1 MGEVL
6 DHPTRSRADEQL
18 LWLDVK
24 LASGTWTSLGVDAQT
39 GEVVVQAFDVVR
51 ERCEEKARRRAA

>member
-1 MGEVL
+1 MGDVL
-6 DHPTRSRADEQL
+6 DHPTRIRDEL

-39 GEVVVQAFDVVR
+39 GEVRVQAFDVVR
-51 ERCEEKARRRAA
+51 ERCTEKARRRAA